1 MNNKNKIISRILPFI
16 KFTKNNNSNLKY
28 YEHLLD
34 FDHAFYIE
42 EYFHD
47 MLYMERKRAERSLKP
62 FLLMLVNIS
71 DILNGKGNNDNEK
84 RIYIRKVSNV
94 LCSCKRETDIAGWY
108 KYNSIIGVILTET
121 AGLNKHPFRQKIHD
135 NLNNIIDPG
144 LVKKIKISF
153 HIFPEKDIERNPDT
167 YMPDRE
173 LYPKRANRHYLKKTS
188 VIIKRCIDIILSS
201 IFIILFSPLYLAIP
215 ILIKLTSD
223 GPVLFKQKRMG
234 QFAREFN
241 FLKFRTMHVNNE
253 DDIHEKYIEH
263 LIRKKENVNETTKNN
278 GNGRIYKINNDP
290 RVTPI
295 GAILRK
301 SSMDELPQFLNVLK
315 GEMSIVGPRPPIPY
329 EVKHYNVWHKRRI
342 RWVKPG
348 ITGIW
353 QVEGRSR
360 TTFDEMVRMD
370 IRYMRGWSVSLDLKI
385 LLKTPLAVL
394 SGKGAM

>member
-1 MNNKNKIISRILPFI
+1 MDHTKKFISRILPFI
-16 KFTKNNNSNLKY
+16 KFRGENSSLKY

-62 FLLMLVNIS
+62 FLLMLVEIGEL
-71 DILNGKGNNDNEK
+71 LNSNGNNDSGK
-84 RIYIRKVSNV
+84 SICIRKVSDA
-94 LCSCKRETDIAGWY
+94 LCSYKRETDMAGWY

-121 AGLNKHPFRQKIHD
+121 EGLNIHLFRQKIHD
-135 NLNNIIDPG
+135 NLSSIIDPQ
-144 LVKKIKISF
+144 LVKNIKISF
-153 HIFPEKDIERNPDT
+153 HIFPEKDIEQNPDK
-167 YMPDRE
+167 YVPDRK
-173 LYPKRANRHYLKKTS
+173 LYTKKANRNYFKKTS

-201 IFIILFSPLYLAIP
+201 LFIILFSPLFFTIAL
-215 ILIKLTSD
+215 LIKFTSD

-241 FLKFRTMHVNNE
+241 FLKFRTMHVNND
-253 DDIHEKYIEH
+253 DDIHEKYIEN
-263 LIRKKENVNETTKNN
+263 LIRKKDNVNETTKNN
-278 GNGRIYKINNDP
+278 GNGRTYKINNDP

-295 GAILRK
+295 GSILRK
-301 SSMDELPQFLNVLK
+301 SSMDELPQFFNVLK

-342 RWVKPG
+342 RRVKPG

-370 IRYMRGWSVSLDLKI
+370 IRYMRGWSILLDLKI